1 MPKTTELQT
10 PATEAVVTAP
20 TKTVKAK
27 APKTPKV
34 AVAKVAKTPKVA
46 EAGARPPAKELMA
59 KRKRVTFGA
68 SFINGVL
75 GGIHRDVAK
84 MVLLGKA
91 LGVGT
96 KSELSKLNVE
106 TLRERVGEAI
116 IATPEGQ
123 LPTSVAFE

>member
-1 MPKTTELQT
+1 MPKTTELQAT
-10 PATEAVVTAP
+10 TEAVTAP
-20 TKTVKAK
+20 TKTVKATK
-27 APKTPKV
+27 TAKVATPKV
-34 AVAKVAKTPKVA
+34 ASTST
-46 EAGARPPAKELMA
+46 RPPAKELMA

-84 MVLLGKA
+84 MVLLGQA

-96 KSELSKLNVE
+96 KAELTKLPVE
-106 TLRERVGEAI
+106 TLREHVGEAI
-116 IATPEGQ
+116 IKTPEGQ